1 MRIVPYVLYV
11 LLIAFHEVIFKDV
24 TSIGS
29 ASINLPA
36 LLVVLVAV
44 YKSELAATWFGFVA
58 GLVAAAA
65 MTGRMGWFALLM
77 AALGLV
83 VWHVSRR
90 LNLESLYSKLLL
102 ILGGIL
108 AHNIFM
114 LLITGLDDFFY
125 RLFAVALTGAVYT
138 TVVAWIFFLFK
149 EGHITYSKI
158 RSLF

>member
-24 TSIGS
+24 TSVH
-29 ASINLPA
+29 AATINLPA

-44 YKSELAATWFGFVA
+44 YKSELAAVWFGFVA
-58 GLVAAAA
+58 GLIMSVA
-65 MTGRMGWFALLM
+65 MTGQMGWFALLM
-77 AALGLV
+77 AGLGLAT
-83 VWHVSRR
+83 WHVSRR
-90 LNLESLYSKLLL
+90 LNLESLYSKMLL

-108 AHNIFM
+108 MHNIFL
-114 LLITGLDDFFY
+114 LLITGVDDFFY
-125 RLFAVALTGAVYT
+125 RLFAVALTGAIYT
-138 TVVAWIFFLFK
+138 TVVAWVFFLFK